1 MPGQARTP
9 RRSPRCALE
18 WCALNDGGS
27 PCSLVTKADA
37 SAVQDYGRVAGTRV
51 TGCRNDNKE
60 YLARAELPGVTKED
74 LKVSLDN
81 GYITI
86 EGTRRQRREDKDEKF
101 HTVECT
107 YGNFSRTFSLPERV
121 RADAIRSEFKD
132 GMLTVHI
139 PRDESPKKPTVIT
152 VQ

>member
-1 MPGQARTP
+1 MNLIRWNPFSDMDNFFSPVAARAFGRFP
-9 RRSPRCALE
+9 RAFRGADGDVSFE
-18 WCALNDGGS
+18 WAPS
-27 PCSLVTKADA
+27 ADI
-37 SAVQDYGRVAGTRV
+37 SETE
-51 TGCRNDNKE
+51 TE
-60 YLARAELPGVTKED
+60 YLVRAELPGVTKED
-74 LKVSLDN
+74 LRVSVDN

-86 EGTRRQRREDKDEKF
+86 EGTRRQRREDKDEKY
-101 HTVECT
+101 HTVECC

-139 PRDESPKKPTVIT
+139 PRDESPKKPTVIA

>member
-1 MPGQARTP
+1 MNLIRWNPFSDMENFFSPVAARAFGRLP
-9 RRSPRCALE
+9 RAFRGDNGDVTFE
-18 WCALNDGGS
+18 WAPS
-27 PCSLVTKADA
+27 ADI
-37 SAVQDYGRVAGTRV
+37 SETE
-51 TGCRNDNKE
+51 KE
-60 YLARAELPGVTKED
+60 YLVRAELPGVRKED

-86 EGTRRQRREDKDEKF
+86 EGTRRQQREDKDERF
-101 HTVECT
+101 HAVECC

-121 RADAIRSEFKD
+121 KAEAVRSEFKD

-139 PRDESPKKPTVIT
+139 PRDESPKKPTFIT